1 MSAESVLLVGGN
13 GFLGSHTAVALQ
25 GFARSVSVFD
35 RAGSSRVP
43 RTGAPLDLTT
53 LPQFEGSVTDRN
65 AVARAIAESRADT
78 VIVFASYGER
88 GLGLVKSAEGN
99 PAEAVSVNVNGLVNV
114 LEVAAEQRPCR
125 VIWLSSTTV
134 YGSANSYPGRVDEGS
149 LVSPNSIYAAS
160 KVLGEQLIRSY
171 RRSRNVDAVA
181 VRPTLVWG
189 PGITYTG
196 VQSGLNA
203 IVEAAATRTP
213 VSIAAS
219 AEPWDLVY
227 VKDVA
232 EGLAWIAR
240 HPSDDE
246 VLLLNGYTASLH
258 DIEHAMRSLAPDVEI
273 RRSSDAPELG
283 VPLVDDSRLRAAGF
297 IPRFDVTSSIRD
309 YLASLAPTTRK
320 EPHHG

>member
-1 MSAESVLLVGGN
+1 MNAENVLLIGGN
-13 GFLGSHTAVALQ
+13 GFLGSHTAAALR

-35 RAGSSRVP
+35 RVGSSRVP
-43 RTGAPLDLTT
+43 RTGAPLDLST
-53 LPQFEGSVTDRN
+53 LPQFEGSVTDRA
-65 AVARAIAESRADT
+65 AVNHAIAESGADT

-88 GLGLVKSAEGN
+88 GLGLVKSAESN
-99 PAEAVSVNVNGLVNV
+99 PAEAVNVNVNGLVNV
-114 LEVAAEQRPCR
+114 LEAAAEQRECR

-134 YGSANSYPGRVDEGS
+134 YGAANSYAGRVNEDS
-149 LVSPNSIYAAS
+149 LVSPQSTYAAS
-160 KVLGEQLIRSY
+160 KLMGEQLIRSY
-171 RRSRNVDAVA
+171 RRSRDVDAVA

-203 IVEAAATRTP
+203 LVEAATTRSP
-213 VSIAAS
+213 VSVAVS
-219 AEPWDLVY
+219 PEPWDLVY

-232 EGLAWIAR
+232 EGLAWIAL

-258 DIEHAMRSLAPDVEI
+258 DVEHAVRSIAPDAEI
-273 RRSSDAPELG
+273 RRNSNLPQLN
-283 VPLVDDSRLRAAGF
+283 VPLVDDSRLRTAGY
-297 IPRFDVTSSIRD
+297 IPRFDLNSSIRD
-309 YLASLAPTTRK
+309 FLASLTSIIEK